1 MRYLPNQY
9 INPALTIRD
18 RETDMAS
25 SNLNQPGESAPYRQF
40 RAPSTTDDPEDYR
53 GQPMFGVEDSGQMF
67 FIFPFVQRQL
77 DQKTASFTKKQVDGL
92 EKVFP
97 GALDR
102 MNKFR
107 KDKFNLGPIKITPGG
122 PELPKITKG
131 NDNMLIAKGKKKR
144 NIQRAYEDFV
154 RDSQNMPL
162 TESFKDLRRGQDGE
176 GFDILND
183 LLDLD
188 EV

>member
-18 RETDMAS
+18 REKDMAS
-25 SNLNQPGESAPYRQF
+25 SNLNQPGESAPYRIF
-40 RAPSTTDDPEDYR
+40 KRDMSTDDPEDYR
-53 GQPMFGVEDSGQMF
+53 GQPMFGVEDNGQMF

-131 NDNMLIAKGKKKR
+131 NKDMTIAQGIVRRVEDIKNLSAEDAAKGMRIIQKSSRGMERDKR
-144 NIQRAYEDFV
+144 MGNF
-154 RDSQNMPL
+154 L
-162 TESFKDLRRGQDGE
+162 TDLYD
-176 GFDILND
+176 
-183 LLDLD
+183 
-188 EV
+188 

>member
-18 RETDMAS
+18 REMDMAS

-122 PELPKITKG
+122 PELPKITQG
-131 NDNMLIAKGKKKR
+131 NNNMLIAKGKKKR
-144 NIQRAYEDFV
+144 NAQRAYEDFV

-162 TESFKDLRRGQDGE
+162 DESFKDLRRGIDRE
-176 GFDILND
+176 GLDIMKDVLG
-183 LLDLD
+183 LD